1 MSIALYRRYRP
12 QTFDEVIGQDH
23 VVTPLKSALAAGRTT
38 HAYLFSGPR
47 GCGKTTSAR
56 ILARA
61 LNCAE
66 YPTDTP
72 CGKCDSCR
80 ELSRDGSGSL
90 DVVELDA
97 ASHGGVDDAREL
109 REQAGFA
116 PVRDR
121 FKIYIIDE
129 AHMVSKQ
136 GFNALLKLVEEP
148 PEHVKFIFATTEPEK
163 VIETVRSRTH
173 HYPFRLVPPAE
184 LEKYLAR
191 LCAQENISAGHDV
204 LSLVVRAGGGS
215 VRDTLSVLDQIIGG
229 SDGTKLD
236 YERVIGL
243 LRFTSAHLLD
253 DAVTAIATGSGKEL
267 FGVVDAVIKTG
278 HDPRRFVED
287 LLQRLRDLVI
297 ISLTGASARE
307 VFVAVPD
314 DQYERMTEQAK
325 QLGARRASHCA
336 DLTNAAL
343 SEMMGATAPRMQLEL
358 LCARLLVADAFGA
371 EAPAEN
377 VPALNFQKP
386 SKPAPAAASAPAS
399 APSSEAAPAPVPAPP
414 AAADGAKQLAAR
426 NLDMVDP
433 RRRPMPQMPT
443 EVTEPPAGSVTPA
456 SPAAAAEPSVPN
468 PPASAE
474 APATEAVP
482 PTAGAV
488 DIAMVQQRWQELTN
502 NPELSRVVHSQLE
515 QSSGPVALSDG
526 VLQIG
531 FTQPGLVNAFNR
543 RSHGEFAAIVS
554 KVLGQQLD
562 VKAVATGT
570 AAADSAADSH
580 ATDDY
585 AAAPAADTPESENG
599 EATVPKVEAAPV
611 AAESD
616 EPPVDDLP
624 DNQILPDGTDP
635 AGLLAQLI
643 DHRSSAAEPEEEPAP
658 APAADTPADKPF
670 YAQDMPAVPPANFPG
685 TPPAA
690 AKPAEQNTFPV
701 APPAV
706 VNPATA
712 RAKAESAPSPS
723 APPVLEYDE
732 IEEVSPDDPEIS
744 QSKLV
749 GISVVLDKLGGTIVE
764 EDS

>member
-12 QTFDEVIGQDH
+12 QTFDEVIGQEH
-23 VVTPLKSALAAGRTT
+23 VVKPLKSALAAGRTT

-72 CGKCDSCR
+72 CGNCDSCR

-173 HYPFRLVPPAE
+173 HYPFRLVPPAD
-184 LEKYLAR
+184 LEKYLAL
-191 LCAQENISAGHDV
+191 LCAQENVSAGHDV

-236 YERVIGL
+236 YERVVGL
-243 LRFTSAHLLD
+243 LGFTSAHLLD

-267 FGVVDAVIKTG
+267 FRVVDAVIKSG

-297 ISLTGASARE
+297 ISLTGAAARD

-314 DQYERMTEQAK
+314 DQYDRMAAQAE
-325 QLGARRASHCA
+325 QLGPKRASHCA
-336 DLTNAAL
+336 DLTSAAL
-343 SEMMGATAPRMQLEL
+343 SEMVGATAPRLQLEL
-358 LCARLLVADAFGA
+358 LCARLLVADL
-371 EAPAEN
+371 PN
-377 VPALNFQKP
+377 VPLP
-386 SKPAPAAASAPAS
+386 PAPAPAS
-399 APSSEAAPAPVPAPP
+399 VPAR
-414 AAADGAKQLAAR
+414 D
-426 NLDMVDP
+426 LDMVDP
-433 RRRPMPQMPT
+433 RHRPMPQLPGTANSQPT
-443 EVTEPPAGSVTPA
+443 PPP
-456 SPAAAAEPSVPN
+456 E
-468 PPASAE
+468 PASARSS
-474 APATEAVP
+474 AAVP
-482 PTAGAV
+482 ASASASAAESGAV
-488 DIAMVQQRWQELTN
+488 SPIQQRWQELITD
-502 NPELSRVVHSQLE
+502 PGLSRVVQSQLE
-515 QSSGPVALSDG
+515 QSVGPVGLAAG

-531 FTQPGLVNAFNR
+531 FAQPGLVAAFNR
-543 RSHGEFAAIVS
+543 RSHGEFAAVVS
-554 KVLGQQLD
+554 RALGQQL
-562 VKAVATGT
+562 AVT
-570 AAADSAADSH
+570 AVTVDANSGSNAAGGSAPEPPASERP
-580 ATDDY
+580 TP
-585 AAAPAADTPESENG
+585 PAAVPPVPE
-599 EATVPKVEAAPV
+599 ARIVPPKVEAAPV
-611 AAESD
+611 AAETD
-616 EPPVDDLP
+616 DPPADSPCAQL
-624 DNQILPDGTDP
+624 LPDGADP
-635 AGLLAQLI
+635 AGILAQLI
-643 DHRSSAAEPEEEPAP
+643 DGNDLADASADLADTSDEPTDTGAELADTEPEIDPENAPIPAPVDTPVPAP
-658 APAADTPADKPF
+658 APATPF
-670 YAQDMPAVPPANFPG
+670 YAQNMPAVPPATFPG
-685 TPPAA
+685 DTAIAAGAPVTATGGAVTATSGIALAASSTAAGAPAPSTPP
-690 AKPAEQNTFPV
+690 
-701 APPAV
+701 
-706 VNPATA
+706 
-712 RAKAESAPSPS
+712 
-723 APPVLEYDE
+723 EYDE
-732 IEEVSPDDPEIS
+732 TEEVSPEDPEIS
-744 QSKLV
+744 QSQLV
-749 GISVVLDKLGGTIVE
+749 GISVVLNKLSGTVVETRGADGQITEGGR
-764 EDS
+764 